1 MVDKSAL
8 YYLKLTSVGKELIKQ
23 VKVLQNSPALKLLSG
38 CAKKRQNTERGV
50 LRPQSSMQFMS
61 PKVTKRNINN
71 ELMVCNNSDKT
82 LMCGKKHKV

>member
-23 VKVLQNSPALKLLSG
+23 VKALQNSPALKLLSG

-61 PKVTKRNINN
+61 TKVTKRNINN

-82 LMCGKKHKV
+82 LMCGKKRKV